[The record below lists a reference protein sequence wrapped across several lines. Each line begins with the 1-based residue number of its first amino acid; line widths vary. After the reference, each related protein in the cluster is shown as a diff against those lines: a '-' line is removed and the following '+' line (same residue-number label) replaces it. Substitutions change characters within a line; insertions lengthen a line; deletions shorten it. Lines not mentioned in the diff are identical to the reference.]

1 MNEERIDDA
10 SGIINLSSIQIV
22 VSFELLRF
30 LLRTSFNLRTKNQEF
45 IIFKNIVESMDLSLE
60 EQQKRKIE
68 ENPTGGR
75 DEEED
80 RKEQFDYNYD
90 TKFRINTYY
99 SNKIRDKYAIRVNKR
114 ELDGKSINDPCRNYY
129 SIRN

>member
-60 EQQKRKIE
+60 KQQKRKIE

-129 SIRN
+129 SIRD

>member
-129 SIRN
+129 SIRD

>member
-1 MNEERIDDA
+1 
-10 SGIINLSSIQIV
+10 
-22 VSFELLRF
+22 
-30 LLRTSFNLRTKNQEF
+30 
-45 IIFKNIVESMDLSLE
+45 MDLSLE

-99 SNKIRDKYAIRVNKR
+99 LNKICDKYAIRVNKR

-129 SIRN
+129 SIRD

>member
-1 MNEERIDDA
+1 
-10 SGIINLSSIQIV
+10 
-22 VSFELLRF
+22 
-30 LLRTSFNLRTKNQEF
+30 
-45 IIFKNIVESMDLSLE
+45 MDLSLE
-60 EQQKRKIE
+60 KQQKRKIE

-99 SNKIRDKYAIRVNKR
+99 SDKIRDKYAIRVNKR

-129 SIRN
+129 SIRD

>member
-1 MNEERIDDA
+1 
-10 SGIINLSSIQIV
+10 
-22 VSFELLRF
+22 
-30 LLRTSFNLRTKNQEF
+30 
-45 IIFKNIVESMDLSLE
+45 MDLSLE

-68 ENPTGGR
+68 ENPTDGR
-75 DEEED
+75 NEEED
-80 RKEQFDYNYD
+80 RKEEFDYNYD

-129 SIRN
+129 SIRD